1 MHPGTSWCTCQHP
14 RRQKQKWG
22 NIAQF
27 ILFVVNGNS
36 SKQAALAMEIK
47 SEFKHI
53 FQDTALHLA
62 SRAGQPKVVD
72 LLLSLGAKIS
82 LNTED
87 KSFLDIAIENRK
99 AAVALTSV
107 KHER

>member
-1 MHPGTSWCTCQHP
+1 M
-14 RRQKQKWG
+14 
-22 NIAQF
+22 
-27 ILFVVNGNS
+27 
-36 SKQAALAMEIK
+36 
-47 SEFKHI
+47 
-53 FQDTALHLA
+53 HLA

-82 LNTED
+82 LNIED
-87 KSFLDIAIENRK
+87 KSFMDIAIENRK